1 VYYIIQTDKATGHNL
16 MDQGFDPL
24 TLLIFAAA
32 VFLAFR
38 LRSVLGTRSGNEKR
52 YDPIPPS
59 ESREAGKPAEDSVV
73 MFPGR
78 RPAGDKPAEAPA
90 EPKVPA
96 WTGFADEGSPV
107 ANGLQS
113 IADIDP
119 SFTAKSFM
127 DGARIAYEMIVTAFA
142 DADKKALKP
151 LLSRDVFEGFAAA
164 IDNRQRAGQTLELR
178 FVGLNSAQIV
188 NVELAASRASITVKY
203 ASDQVTATKAADGSV
218 IDGDPQKVI
227 EVTDVW
233 TFERDLK
240 SRDPNWKLVATE
252 AVA

>member
-1 VYYIIQTDKATGHNL
+1 

-52 YDPIPPS
+52 YDPVPPKDARPP
-59 ESREAGKPAEDSVV
+59 EKPADDGVIV
-73 MFPGR
+73 FPGR
-78 RPAGDKPAEAPA
+78 RPAAEKSAEADS
-90 EPKVPA
+90 EPKAPA
-96 WTGFADEGSPV
+96 WTGFADEGSAV
-107 ANGLQS
+107 ANGLQA
-113 IADIDP
+113 IADADP

-188 NVELAASRASITVKY
+188 NVELSDSRASVTVRY
-203 ASDQVTATKAADGSV
+203 ASDQVSATKAADGTV
-218 IDGDPQKVI
+218 IDGDPQKVV

>member
-1 VYYIIQTDKATGHNL
+1 

-24 TLLIFAAA
+24 TMLIFAAA

-38 LRSVLGTRSGNEKR
+38 LRSVLGTRTGNEKR
-52 YDPIPPS
+52 YDPVAPKDV
-59 ESREAGKPAEDSVV
+59 RPADNPGPDDGVV
-73 MFPGR
+73 VFPGR
-78 RPAGDKPAEAPA
+78 KSTPDKPVSPTDDA
-90 EPKVPA
+90 KTLA

-107 ANGLQS
+107 ANGLQA
-113 IADIDP
+113 IADSDP

-127 DGARIAYEMIVTAFA
+127 DGARVAYEMIVTAFA
-142 DADKKALKP
+142 QADKKSLKP
-151 LLSRDVFEGFAAA
+151 LLSREVFEGFATA
-164 IDNRQRAGQTLELR
+164 IDNRQRAGQSLDLR

-188 NVELAASRASITVKY
+188 DVEFAGSRASVTVKF
-203 ASDQVTATKAADGSV
+203 ASDQVSATRGADGSV
-218 IDGDPQKVI
+218 LDGDPQKVV

-233 TFERDLK
+233 TFERDVR